1 MKKINSI
8 ILTLGVV
15 LVSFNSQAQDPNY
28 RQNQFNALMLN
39 PAQAGANSYNDIT
52 TLANTQ
58 WTGLRGAPKTMTL
71 SGNFNI
77 LKNFGIGVS
86 LLQDELG
93 PVKSTQ
99 SPVNGAYHLK
109 LNKDWRFSL
118 GLRAIA
124 GNTTVNLLDLTTPVP
139 MDPDMMTNMTTGLQ
153 FNAGYGFLLYHKNF
167 YLGFSQPRIGETGIK
182 DRNMNM
188 FVDAKG
194 GYVGYVGGNIK
205 MGPVWTVRPNA
216 VGRHMVGLPF
226 TLDMNMIMSHKVG
239 FDFGLSYQ
247 LNSAIG
253 GILGYDFNSKFYLGY
268 SYTYPVSQMNTV
280 AIQSHEIAL
289 RYKFNN
295 NASRCQGPRFFN

>member
-1 MKKINSI
+1 MKKINNI
-8 ILTLGVV
+8 ILALGLG
-15 LVSFNSQAQDPNY
+15 LVSLQAQAQDPNY

-39 PAQAGANSYNDIT
+39 PAQAGANSYNDIS

-77 LKNFGIGVS
+77 MKNFGIGVS

-99 SPVNGAYHLK
+99 FAINGAYHLK
-109 LNKDWRFSL
+109 LNQNWRLSA
-118 GLRAIA
+118 GIRAIA
-124 GNTTVNLLDLTTPVP
+124 GNTTVNLLDLNTNVP
-139 MDPDMMTNMTTGLQ
+139 MDPDMLSNMSTGLQ

-167 YLGFSQPRIGETGIK
+167 YLGFSQPRVGDTYFK
-182 DRNMNM
+182 DRDMGVY
-188 FVDAKG
+188 VDARG
-194 GYVGYVGGNIK
+194 GYVGYVGGNVK
-205 MGPVWTVRPNA
+205 LGSSWSLRPNA
-216 VGRHMVGLPF
+216 VARHMEGLPL
-226 TLDMNMIMSHKVG
+226 TLDMNMIMTHKIG

-253 GILGYDFNSKFYLGY
+253 GILGYDFGNKFYLGY
-268 SYTYPVSQMNTV
+268 AYTYPVSTMNAV
-280 AIQSHEIAL
+280 AVQSHEIAL

>member
-1 MKKINSI
+1 MKKTTSI
-8 ILTLGVV
+8 IVALGVV
-15 LVSFNSQAQDPNY
+15 LASFQAFGQDPNY

-39 PAQAGANSYNDIT
+39 PAQAGANSYNDIS
-52 TLANTQ
+52 TLANSQ

-77 LKNFGIGVS
+77 MKNFGLGAS

-99 SPVNGAYHLK
+99 FAVSGAYHLK
-109 LNKDWRFSL
+109 LNKDWRFAI
-118 GLRAIA
+118 GLRGIA
-124 GNTTVNLLDLTTPVP
+124 SNTTVNLLDLNTAVP
-139 MDPDMMTNMTTGLQ
+139 MDPDMLSNMTTGLRL
-153 FNAGYGFLLYHKNF
+153 NAGYGFLLYHKNF
-167 YLGFSQPRIGETGIK
+167 YLGFSQPRVGATIFK

-188 FVDAKG
+188 YVETRG
-194 GYVGYVGGNIK
+194 GYVGYVGGAVKLGSTWTLRPNVVARY
-205 MGPVWTVRPNA
+205 MQGLPWTV
-216 VGRHMVGLPF
+216 
-226 TLDMNMIMSHKVG
+226 DMNAIMTQKTG

-253 GILGYDFNSKFYLGY
+253 AIVGYDFGNKFYLGY
-268 SYTYPVSQMNTV
+268 SYTYPMSRMNTV

>member
-8 ILTLGVV
+8 ILSLGVV
-15 LVSFNSQAQDPNY
+15 LVSFQSQAQDPNY

-71 SGNFNI
+71 SGNFNV
-77 LKNFGIGVS
+77 LKNFGVGVS

-99 SPVNGAYHLK
+99 FAVNGAYHLK
-109 LNKDWRFSL
+109 LSSNWRLSM

-124 GNTTVNLLDLTTPVP
+124 GNTTVNLSDLVTNVP
-139 MDPDMMTNMTTGLQ
+139 MDPDMLTNMTTGLQ
-153 FNAGYGFLLYHKNF
+153 FNAGFGFLLYHKNF
-167 YLGFSQPRIGETGIK
+167 YLGFSQPRVGETYFK

-188 FVDAKG
+188 YVDTRG
-194 GYVGYVGGNIK
+194 GYVGYMGGNVK
-205 MGPVWTVRPNA
+205 LGSQVTLRPNA
-216 VGRHMVGLPF
+216 VARYMEGLPL
-226 TLDMNMIMSHKVG
+226 TLDMNLIMSHKVG

-247 LNSAIG
+247 LNSAVGAI
-253 GILGYDFNSKFYLGY
+253 IGYDFGNKFYLGY
-268 SYTYPVSQMNTV
+268 SYTYPLTTMNTV

-295 NASRCQGPRFFN
+295 SASLCQGPRFFN

>member
-15 LVSFNSQAQDPNY
+15 LVSFQSQAQDPNY

-39 PAQAGANSYNDIT
+39 PAQAGSNSYNDISS
-52 TLANTQ
+52 LANTQ
-58 WTGLRGAPKTMTL
+58 WTGLRGAPMTMTL

-77 LKNFGIGVS
+77 LKSFGVGVS

-93 PVKSTQ
+93 PVKSSQ
-99 SPVNGAYHLK
+99 FAVNGAYHLK
-109 LNKDWRFSL
+109 LNNNWRFAL

-124 GNTTVNLLDLTTPVP
+124 GNTTVNLTELNTNIP
-139 MDPDMMTNMTTGLQ
+139 MDPDMLTNMTTGLQ

-167 YLGFSQPRIGETGIK
+167 YVGFSQPRVGETYFK
-182 DRNMNM
+182 NRNNNLY
-188 FVDAKG
+188 VDTKG
-194 GYVGYVGGNIK
+194 GYVGYLGGNVK
-205 MGPVWTVRPNA
+205 LGDTWTLRPNA
-216 VGRHMVGLPF
+216 VGRLMKGLPL
-226 TLDMNMIMSHKVG
+226 TLDMKMIMTHKIG

-247 LNSAIG
+247 LNSAVG
-253 GILGYDFNSKFYLGY
+253 AILGYDFNNKFYMGY
-268 SYTYPVSQMNTV
+268 SYTYPTSKMNTV
-280 AIQSHEIAL
+280 TIQSHELAL